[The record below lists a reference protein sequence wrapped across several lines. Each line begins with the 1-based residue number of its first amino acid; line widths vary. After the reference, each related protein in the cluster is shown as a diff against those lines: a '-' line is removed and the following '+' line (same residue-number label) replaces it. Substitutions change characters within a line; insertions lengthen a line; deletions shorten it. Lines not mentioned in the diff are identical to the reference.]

1 MKKHLLLI
9 LLLWGIRISANAQ
22 TGLYFQNWGVDDGL
36 GSNTFTTFEDSNG
49 LIWIGTLDGLV
60 RFDSFTFEWIR
71 AQDDD
76 SLTIPSNPV
85 PFISEGPTGNIW
97 AGTRGGVGI
106 INPVSLNVTARHAFK
121 GAETLNNMVR
131 ADSIILIQSDFGLY
145 AIDEQASLL
154 HHREFKGEEVPYLLS
169 ETRAIQRRGENT
181 YLIEYDWKQ
190 GFAFTDSVQVKGHN
204 NVVFRAAKWKNDS
217 TMFQLMED
225 GVLFER
231 IFNLET
237 GEVVSHQIA
246 DELSNTNIYH
256 LAFEEDGSFW
266 LGANPEL
273 YHFQKKGEYDYI
285 KTVIPANKETSFGRK
300 SVSFVNLFLDSAD
313 RLWIND
319 NSTGLSMLDTRQLA
333 FKYINPAKSG
343 FPQFKTDMVWN
354 VNEGDVGE
362 LLLGTGDGAIQYT
375 LKSGAN
381 FQNFTFLR
389 SAISKSILY
398 KGGVTT
404 TNILRQSNKKYF
416 SFFFDGI
423 YEYENG
429 ESEKLFPL
437 GAFLAEK
444 NKYSR
449 NMTHAVLDEQHI
461 LWGAYSG
468 VILQDT
474 EHNTFTPI
482 NLKPESGEFY
492 PFDVYGIEP
501 FMDADKNWGAYL
513 STALGLLEYH
523 YPDSVYRR
531 VIPDSIHIER
541 TGTTA
546 MVSKVINGK
555 VWTGYLEK
563 GIEIWDPEL
572 GNMEFVNEDTGLSNE
587 GILGLLEDHKGR
599 VWVSHSVGISC
610 IEPDSSYKV
619 TNFYLQDGLRNSEY
633 AQNAYQ
639 QLSDNYLAFG
649 GHGVVIFHPDT
660 VLKMKENRPRFVFN
674 KLRFNR
680 VGEEVPE
687 PKFLISAK
695 KISIDYRDNDFEV
708 GFTELGYSE
717 SENVAYSYRI
727 KGHQDD
733 WTISSPNVRTAFIN
747 NISPGLYTLEV
758 RTKRDTGDWELPAL
772 QLEIKVEPP
781 FWLTRWFL
789 STMFFVGFSL
799 IGFAAMKVS
808 GLWYKRR
815 IRKLEA
821 EQKAMTEREQLSRD
835 LHDSIGSQ
843 LSLIAR
849 HLEQVKSI
857 EEEESKTRLEAANK
871 TARYT
876 ISQLRETLWA
886 LKNEEVYLSRMAER
900 LKELISRMILGTNM
914 KLVTNFHISR
924 DEKLQPIVILHVFRI
939 VQEAINNAIKYSKG
953 TEITL
958 TIDAISSSKW
968 SLKVADNGLGF
979 NLEELDREEAY
990 GLNHIMHRAEE
1001 IEAFAQLE
1009 STPDEGTSIT
1019 LTFFR

>member
-1 MKKHLLLI
+1 MNKQLLLI
-9 LLLWGIRISANAQ
+9 LVLWGISISANAQ
-22 TGLYFQNWGVDDGL
+22 TGLYFRNWGVDDGL
-36 GSNTFTTFEDSNG
+36 GSNTFSTFEDSNG
-49 LIWIGTLDGLV
+49 FIWIGTLDGLV
-60 RFDSFTFEWIR
+60 RFDSFSFEWIR

-85 PFISEGPTGNIW
+85 PFILEGPTGKIW

-106 INPVSLNVTARHAFK
+106 IDPVSLNVTARYAFE
-121 GAETLNNMVR
+121 GTETLNYLVR
-131 ADSIILIQSDFGLY
+131 ADSLILMQSDFGLY
-145 AIDEQASLL
+145 AINEQANLL

-169 ETRAIQRRGENT
+169 ETRAIQKRGENT

-190 GFAFTDSVQVKGHN
+190 GFTFTDSALVEGSN

-231 IFNLET
+231 NFNLET

-246 DELSNTNIYH
+246 DGLSNTNIYH

-285 KTVIPANKETSFGRK
+285 KTVIPADKEASFGRK

-333 FKYINPAKSG
+333 FKYINPTKSG

-381 FQNFTFLR
+381 FQNSTFLR
-389 SAISKSILY
+389 SSISESIVY

-423 YEYENG
+423 YEYEDG
-429 ESEKLFPL
+429 KSEKLFPL

-449 NMTHAVLDEQHI
+449 NMTHAVLDEQYI

-468 VILQDT
+468 IILQDT

-482 NLKPESGEFY
+482 NLKPESGDFY
-492 PFDVYGIEP
+492 PFDVYGIAP

-563 GIEIWDPEL
+563 GIEIWDPES

-587 GILGLLEDHKGR
+587 GILGLVEDHKGR

-649 GHGVVIFHPDT
+649 GHGAVIFHPDT
-660 VLKMKENRPRFVFN
+660 VLKIKEIRPGFVFN
-674 KLRFNR
+674 KLKFNR
-680 VGEEVPE
+680 VGDGVPE
-687 PKFLISAK
+687 TKFLIPGRK
-695 KISIDYRDNDFEV
+695 VSIDYKDNNFEV
-708 GFTELGYSE
+708 GFTEQGYSE
-717 SENVAYSYRI
+717 SESVAYSYRI
-727 KGHQDD
+727 KGYQDD
-733 WTISSPNVRTAFIN
+733 WTISSPNVRTAFVN
-747 NISPGLYTLEV
+747 NISPGVYTLEV
-758 RTKRDTGDWELPAL
+758 RTKRDTGDWEVPGLN
-772 QLEIKVEPP
+772 LEIEVKPP

-789 STMFFVGFSL
+789 STMFFVGFSI

-815 IRKLEA
+815 IRRLEA
-821 EQKAMTEREQLSRD
+821 DQRAMTEREQLSRD

-849 HLEQVKSI
+849 HLEQVQSI
-857 EEEESKTRLEAANK
+857 EEEESKTRLDAANK

-900 LKELISRMILGTNM
+900 LKELISRMILGTNL
-914 KLVTNFHISR
+914 KLVTHFHISR
-924 DEKLQPIVILHVFRI
+924 DEKLQPIVILHLFRI
-939 VQEAINNAIKYSKG
+939 VQEVTSNTIKYSQG

-958 TIDAISSSKW
+958 TIDAVSSSKW
-968 SLKVADNGLGF
+968 SLNLTDNGLGF
-979 NLEELDREEAY
+979 NLNELDREEAY
-990 GLNHIMHRAEE
+990 GLNHIVHRAEE
-1001 IEAFAQLE
+1001 IQAFAQLE
-1009 STPDEGTSIT
+1009 STPGNGTSIT